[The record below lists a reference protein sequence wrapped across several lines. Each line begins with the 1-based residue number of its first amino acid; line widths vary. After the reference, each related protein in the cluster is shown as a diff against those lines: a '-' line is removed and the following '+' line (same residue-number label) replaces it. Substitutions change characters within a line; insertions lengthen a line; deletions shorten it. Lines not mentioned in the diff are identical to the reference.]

1 MVVAILDK
9 LVSVIR
15 NWFIITDVF
24 MGIFMAEII
33 ECVGGSI
40 WSKEGINEC
49 VHGVAVM
56 IIN

>member
-1 MVVAILDK
+1 
-9 LVSVIR
+9 
-15 NWFIITDVF
+15 